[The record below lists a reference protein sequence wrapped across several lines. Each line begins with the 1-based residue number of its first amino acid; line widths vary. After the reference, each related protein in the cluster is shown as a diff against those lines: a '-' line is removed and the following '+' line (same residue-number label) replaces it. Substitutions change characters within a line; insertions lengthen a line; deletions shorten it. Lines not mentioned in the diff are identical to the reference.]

1 MKRTINRMSF
11 GKNDKRI
18 DIFHLTKP
26 QKNGIAGLIESKQ
39 FKDKI
44 GMIVDDDLQTNYDAD
59 FACLVTSKN
68 GIAPRI
74 IMERRIFLGLKRGD
88 AMSRFII
95 FHELGHYYNKDI
107 NESFNSEKYDAERI
121 NYVEQGSILK
131 NEAAADDFA
140 VEYLGRDTSIKGLN
154 ELYDQVI
161 SANEN
166 EMAATE
172 ITLRLRSL
180 K

>member
-1 MKRTINRMSF
+1 MSF
-11 GKNDKRI
+11 GKKDQRI
-18 DIFHLTKP
+18 DIFHLSKP

-44 GMIVDDDLQTNYDAD
+44 GMIVDDDLQTNYNAD

-74 IMERRIFLGLKRGD
+74 VMERSIFWGLKRGD

-95 FHELGHYYNKDI
+95 FHELGHYYHKDLDDG
-107 NESFNSEKYDAERI
+107 FNSEKYDAERI
-121 NYVEQGSILK
+121 NNVEQGKILK

-140 VEYLGRDTSIKGLN
+140 ENYLGKDTSVKALK
-154 ELYDQVI
+154 ELYNQVV
-161 SANEN
+161 AMDGN

-172 ITLRLRSL
+172 ISLRLRSL
-180 K
+180 E